1 MGLHGEVRMQ
11 PSQGRHASLLT
22 RIRNMERVRE
32 ISQVGIRHGFGYFF
46 ERHRLL
52 GSLPRRH
59 RQDPHG
65 PAQRGRHI
73 REMLDELGPT
83 FVKFGQ
89 LLSTRPDIVPADIV
103 QELVKLQDQVTPLP
117 FAVVEKVVE
126 EELGLTLARAF
137 ESFEPEPLAAASIGQ
152 VHGAVLP
159 GGQRVVVK
167 VQRPGAARQIRK
179 DIELLFQVAEMLEGR
194 IELGISVE
202 SVVQEFARN
211 INRELDYVLEARNAE
226 RFGANFKD
234 SETVRIPHV
243 YWRYCSNRILTL
255 ERVDG
260 PTLNTP
266 EVLTL
271 PIEERKVLAGCI
283 TDCWFRQILH
293 DGFFHA
299 DPHPANIVY
308 LGTGRLG
315 LLDFGTAGFLRRED
329 LEEGVRLFL
338 HVMQSDVL
346 GIKRSLKRLGVHWA
360 PSADEAVTQSIEEG
374 FSRYFGVSLANI
386 DVSSLL
392 HQVFDIVYSL
402 QLALPSRFLLLD
414 KALLTMEGVVT
425 QLYPDL
431 DFFATARKYAGELQ
445 RQRLD
450 PRLIAD
456 RLQRYAGE
464 YAQLLRDYPVQLHDL
479 LEEARSG
486 ELEIRFRHTG
496 LEKMMQRLDVIT
508 NRLVVALVCVG
519 LGLASTAV
527 AVMVEEGPQ
536 IGGLSVW
543 GLPGFIGSLF
553 FGAWLV
559 YAIIRSGRL

>member
-1 MGLHGEVRMQ
+1 
-11 PSQGRHASLLT
+11 
-22 RIRNMERVRE
+22 
-32 ISQVGIRHGFGYFF
+32 
-46 ERHRLL
+46 
-52 GSLPRRH
+52 
-59 RQDPHG
+59 
-65 PAQRGRHI
+65 
-73 REMLDELGPT
+73 MLDELGPT

-117 FAVVEKVVE
+117 FDTIQEVVE
-126 EELGLTLARAF
+126 EDLGLTLARAF
-137 ESFEPEPLAAASIGQ
+137 ESFEVEPLAAASIGQ
-152 VHGAVLP
+152 VHAAVLP

-167 VQRPGAARQIRK
+167 VQRPGAARQIPK
-179 DIELLFQVAEMLEGR
+179 DIEVLFQVAEMLENR
-194 IELGISVE
+194 VELGVSLT

-211 INRELDYVLEARNAE
+211 ISRELDYILEARNAD
-226 RFGANFKD
+226 RFGTNFKD
-234 SETVRIPHV
+234 SASVRIPQVH
-243 YWRYCSNRILTL
+243 WQYCSKRVLTL
-255 ERVDG
+255 ERIDG
-260 PTLNTP
+260 PTLNAP
-266 EVLTL
+266 EVMAL
-271 PIEERKVLAGCI
+271 PLEERKVLAEAI

-293 DGFFHA
+293 DGFFHG

-308 LGTGRLG
+308 VGEGRLG

-360 PSADEAVTQSIEEG
+360 PSADESVTQSIEEG
-374 FSRYFGVSLANI
+374 FSRYFGMSLANI

-402 QLALPSRFLLLD
+402 QLRLPSRFLLLD
-414 KALLTMEGVVT
+414 KALLTMEGVVS

-431 DFFATARKYAGELQ
+431 DFFSTARGYASELQ

-450 PRLIAD
+450 PRLISD

-464 YAQLLRDYPVQLHDL
+464 YAQILRDYPLQLHDI
-479 LEEARSG
+479 LEEARDG
-486 ELEIRFRHTG
+486 EIEIKFRHTG
-496 LEKMMQRLDVIT
+496 LENMMHRLDIIT

-527 AVMVEEGPQ
+527 AVMVEEGPH

-543 GLPGFIGSLF
+543 GVPGLVGSLF

-559 YAIIRSGRL
+559 YAILRSGRL